1 VKKLLG
7 PFIVAIALV
16 AIALPAAASVGQSRP
31 APREPMAAVEP
42 APKPEPRTVEHDRIA
57 DMLDGV
63 TVMELDAVE
72 PGKPT
77 RRLMVRPDFRAGP
90 TALFTVRF

>member
-1 VKKLLG
+1 MKKLLA
-7 PFIVAIALV
+7 PFILAA
-16 AIALPAAASVGQSRP
+16 ALPAAASVGQSKAS
-31 APREPMAAVEP
+31 APRELMAAVDR
-42 APKPEPRTVEHDRIA
+42 APKPEPRTVDHDRIA